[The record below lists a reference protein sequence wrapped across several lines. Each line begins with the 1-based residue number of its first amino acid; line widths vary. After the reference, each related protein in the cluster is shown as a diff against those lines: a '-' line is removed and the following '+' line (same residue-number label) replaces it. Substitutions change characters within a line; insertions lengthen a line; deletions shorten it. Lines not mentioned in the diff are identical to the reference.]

1 MLKRVKKFKS
11 LKYLATSVVY
21 IFMYTFLLA
30 LHSLIRWFVLASL
43 LLGVYRGWRGRKGKQ
58 YFTLFDNRVRIV
70 AAMFAHIQLVL
81 GIALYCISPIVRYFW
96 QHTGDALQIRGIRFF
111 GIEHITMMLVAIVFI
126 TIGSI
131 KAKRQTTDEAKFKAM
146 AIWFTIALVVILT
159 SVPWSFSPLTSRPNF
174 RPFF

>member
-1 MLKRVKKFKS
+1 MKYFIAS
-11 LKYLATSVVY
+11 LVSIL
-21 IFMYTFLLA
+21 MYAFLLA

-43 LLGVYRGWRGRKGKQ
+43 LIGIYRGWRGWKDKQ
-58 YFTLFDNRVRIV
+58 YYTLFDNRVRIV

-81 GIALYCISPIVRYFW
+81 GIALYCISPIVAYFW
-96 QHTGDALQIRGIRFF
+96 QHTADALQIRSIRFF
-111 GIEHITMMLVAIVFI
+111 GMEHIVMMLIAIVFI

>member
-1 MLKRVKKFKS
+1 M
-11 LKYLATSVVY
+11 KYFIASIVY
-21 IFMYTFLLA
+21 ICMYAFLLA

-43 LLGVYRGWRGRKGKQ
+43 LLGVYRGWRGWKGKQ
-58 YFTLFDNRVRIV
+58 YYTLFDNRVRIV

-81 GIALYCISPIVRYFW
+81 GIVLYCISPIVAYFW
-96 QHTGDALQIRGIRFF
+96 QHTAYALQITGIRFF
-111 GIEHITMMLVAIVFI
+111 GMEHITMMLIAIVLI

-131 KAKRQTTDEAKFKAM
+131 QAKRQTTDEAKFKAM